1 MSWKRYY
8 FWNQSY
14 ALDFL
19 FTLPETTCDLIN
31 NRLSATTRTGE
42 GVCSGMLI
50 PGDSGRL
57 LPGALPEP
65 AFLWKLKGLPT
76 LQRGQASLGVR
87 ASGPCLV
94 PWEPPSWP
102 TRGRRVSTR
111 PCNKTWLAWRNRR
124 AKKNT
129 ILLPSLSDERL
140 FSYKSVHAQCAQNAS
155 EHCMQLANEK
165 SLTIDNTQ
173 EQQMSFKQITL

>member
-19 FTLPETTCDLIN
+19 FTLPETACDLIN

-57 LPGALPEP
+57 LPGALLELT
-65 AFLWKLKGLPT
+65 FLWKLKGLLT
-76 LQRGQASLGVR
+76 LWRGQASLGVR
-87 ASGPCLV
+87 ASGPCLA
-94 PWEPPSWP
+94 PWEPPPWP
-102 TRGRRVSTR
+102 TREEESAHQT
-111 PCNKTWLAWRNRR
+111 
-124 AKKNT
+124 
-129 ILLPSLSDERL
+129 
-140 FSYKSVHAQCAQNAS
+140 
-155 EHCMQLANEK
+155 M
-165 SLTIDNTQ
+165 
-173 EQQMSFKQITL
+173 

>member
-19 FTLPETTCDLIN
+19 FTLPETTCDLTN

-57 LPGALPEP
+57 LPGAPPEP
-65 AFLWKLKGLPT
+65 ACLWKLKGLPT
-76 LQRGQASLGVR
+76 LWRGQASLGVR

-94 PWEPPSWP
+94 PWELPSWP
-102 TRGRRVSTR
+102 TREEESSHQT
-111 PCNKTWLAWRNRR
+111 
-124 AKKNT
+124 
-129 ILLPSLSDERL
+129 
-140 FSYKSVHAQCAQNAS
+140 
-155 EHCMQLANEK
+155 M
-165 SLTIDNTQ
+165 
-173 EQQMSFKQITL
+173 